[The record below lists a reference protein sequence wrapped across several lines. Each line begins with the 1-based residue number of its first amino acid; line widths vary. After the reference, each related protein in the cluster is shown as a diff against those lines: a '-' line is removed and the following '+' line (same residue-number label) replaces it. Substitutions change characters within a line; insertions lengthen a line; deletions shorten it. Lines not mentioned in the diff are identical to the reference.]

1 MKHVVRVAKRLVV
14 WMALMCIVQTDR
26 HARASLE
33 FVLCNRE
40 DPFVCEPLNC
50 FSPSVFT
57 QPECSEPMAS
67 SWVLQK
73 VKDIRHFIGLSCN
86 GFEGQFMALF
96 TAIKTS
102 HNQEGWVSN
111 SKTAFRCNRELK
123 RLSCS
128 INYDSTGGNS
138 SRSRVKGRELMS
150 YSFVL
155 NLWGCSHVDW
165 CCLDSTTLI
174 ASCAWYAKTTVR
186 GLIAPNSLLLL
197 T

>member
-1 MKHVVRVAKRLVV
+1 
-14 WMALMCIVQTDR
+14 
-26 HARASLE
+26 
-33 FVLCNRE
+33 
-40 DPFVCEPLNC
+40 
-50 FSPSVFT
+50 
-57 QPECSEPMAS
+57 
-67 SWVLQK
+67 
-73 VKDIRHFIGLSCN
+73 VKDIRHFIGLSCD

-96 TAIKTS
+96 TAIKAS

-111 SKTAFRCNRELK
+111 SKTAFRSNRELK

-155 NLWGCSHVDW
+155 NLWGCSHVEW

-174 ASCAWYAKTTVR
+174 ASCAWYTKNDSEGAYRSQFLTTFNMISSSGENLKSKPMGINYIFR
-186 GLIAPNSLLLL
+186 
-197 T
+197 